1 MKKKLFITIFIAI
14 CFVIIIYFLP
24 TTKKVVNNIN
34 SNNFTKK
41 GLQDFEIKEKEF
53 ASIPEKELVE
63 LKQLDS
69 LANVTTNNVQKIGI
83 YNKLAKLS
91 IDNVHSNLLYFLYSY
106 NAAILNENERLIKPI
121 AQEFIDNVIFLE
133 ENELQSWFIEKST
146 VLLSKLL
153 KLNPNNDSTKI
164 NIALCD
170 LFSGVGNPMNS
181 IAKIKEI
188 EKNNP
193 QNSYANYILALASK
207 KSGQFKK
214 AIERFV
220 VILQADKKNVEVLLQ
235 LAECYEKIN
244 DKEKAIE
251 TYMQLKK
258 YIKFEN
264 AKTQIDKRILELK
277 K

>member
-1 MKKKLFITIFIAI
+1 MKKKQFITIFIAI
-14 CFVIIIYFLP
+14 CIVILIYFLP
-24 TTKKVVNNIN
+24 TSKKLSNNVN
-34 SNNFTKK
+34 SNIITKK
-41 GLQDFEIKEKEF
+41 GLQDIELKEKEF
-53 ASIPEKELVE
+53 AAIPKSELLEV
-63 LKQLDS
+63 KQLDS
-69 LANVTTNNVQKIGI
+69 MATISKNNIQKISI

-91 IDNVHSNLLYFLYSY
+91 LDKLHSNLLYYFYSF
-106 NAAILNENERLIKPI
+106 NAAILYENEKDIKPI
-121 AQEFIDNVIFLE
+121 AQEFIDNVLFLD
-133 ENELQSWFIEKST
+133 ENELQFWFIEKST
-146 VLLSKLL
+146 ILQSKLL
-153 KLNPNNDSTKI
+153 QLNPNNDSTKI
-164 NIALCD
+164 NIALCE
-170 LFSGVGNPMNS
+170 LFSGGGNPMNS

-193 QNSYANYILALASK
+193 QNTYSNYILALASK

-251 TYMQLKK
+251 TYIQLKK

-264 AKTQIDKRILELK
+264 AKIQIDKRILELK

>member
-1 MKKKLFITIFIAI
+1 MKKKQFITIFIAI
-14 CFVIIIYFLP
+14 CIVILIYFLP
-24 TTKKVVNNIN
+24 TSKKLSNNVN
-34 SNNFTKK
+34 SNIITKK
-41 GLQDFEIKEKEF
+41 GLQDIELKEKEF
-53 ASIPEKELVE
+53 AAIPKNELLEV
-63 LKQLDS
+63 KQLDS
-69 LANVTTNNVQKIGI
+69 MATISKNNIQKISI

-91 IDNVHSNLLYFLYSY
+91 LDKLHSNLLYYFYSF
-106 NAAILNENERLIKPI
+106 NAAILYENEKDIKPI
-121 AQEFIDNVIFLE
+121 AQEFIDNVLFLD
-133 ENELQSWFIEKST
+133 ENELQFWFIEKST
-146 VLLSKLL
+146 ILQSKLL
-153 KLNPNNDSTKI
+153 QLNPNNDSTKI
-164 NIALCD
+164 NIALCE
-170 LFSGVGNPMNS
+170 LFSGGGNPMNS

-193 QNSYANYILALASK
+193 QNTYSNYILALASK

-251 TYMQLKK
+251 TYIQLKK

-264 AKTQIDKRILELK
+264 AKIQIDKRILELK

>member
-1 MKKKLFITIFIAI
+1 MKKKQFITIFIAI
-14 CFVIIIYFLP
+14 CIVILIYFLP
-24 TTKKVVNNIN
+24 TSKKLSNNVN
-34 SNNFTKK
+34 SNIITKK
-41 GLQDFEIKEKEF
+41 GLQDIELKEKEF
-53 ASIPEKELVE
+53 ATIPKNELLEV
-63 LKQLDS
+63 KQLDS
-69 LANVTTNNVQKIGI
+69 MATISKNNIQKISI

-91 IDNVHSNLLYFLYSY
+91 LDNLHSNLLYYFYSF
-106 NAAILNENERLIKPI
+106 NAAILYENEKDIKPI
-121 AQEFIDNVIFLE
+121 AQEFIDNVLFLD
-133 ENELQSWFIEKST
+133 ENELQFWFIEKST
-146 VLLSKLL
+146 ILQSKLL
-153 KLNPNNDSTKI
+153 QLNPNNDSTKI
-164 NIALCD
+164 NIALCE
-170 LFSGVGNPMNS
+170 LFSGGGNPMNS

-193 QNSYANYILALASK
+193 QNTYSNYILALASK

-251 TYMQLKK
+251 TYIQLKK

-264 AKTQIDKRILELK
+264 AKIQIDKRILELK

>member
-1 MKKKLFITIFIAI
+1 MKKKQFITIFIAI
-14 CFVIIIYFLP
+14 CIVILIYFLP
-24 TTKKVVNNIN
+24 TSKKLSNNVN
-34 SNNFTKK
+34 SNIITKK
-41 GLQDFEIKEKEF
+41 GLQDIELKEKEF
-53 ASIPEKELVE
+53 AAIPKNELLEV
-63 LKQLDS
+63 KQLDS
-69 LANVTTNNVQKIGI
+69 MATISKNNIQKISI

-91 IDNVHSNLLYFLYSY
+91 LDNLHSNLLYYFYSF
-106 NAAILNENERLIKPI
+106 NAAILYENEKDIKPI
-121 AQEFIDNVIFLE
+121 AQEFIDNVLFLD
-133 ENELQSWFIEKST
+133 ENELQFWFIEKST
-146 VLLSKLL
+146 ILQSKLL
-153 KLNPNNDSTKI
+153 QLNPNNDSTKI
-164 NIALCD
+164 NIALCE
-170 LFSGVGNPMNS
+170 LFSGGGNPMNS

-193 QNSYANYILALASK
+193 QNTYSNYILALASK

-251 TYMQLKK
+251 TYIQLKK

-264 AKTQIDKRILELK
+264 AKIQIDKRILELK